1 MKKTG
6 PTNENLKQLIQEL
19 KKESSSQK
27 AGIWKRVA
35 NDLSRSTRQRRV
47 VNVAKLNRFV
57 KKDETIIVPGKV
69 LGSGAL
75 GHSVTVAAFSFS
87 ESAKKIITEAKG
99 KCLTIPELMKTN
111 PTGKN
116 VRIIG

>member
-6 PTNENLKQLIQEL
+6 PTNEYLKQLIQEL
-19 KKESSSQK
+19 KKESGSQK

-87 ESAKKIITEAKG
+87 ESAKKIITDAKG